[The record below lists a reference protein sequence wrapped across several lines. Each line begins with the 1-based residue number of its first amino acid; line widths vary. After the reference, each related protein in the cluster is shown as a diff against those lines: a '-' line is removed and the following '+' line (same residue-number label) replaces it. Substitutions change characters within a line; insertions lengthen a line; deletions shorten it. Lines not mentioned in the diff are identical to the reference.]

1 MHPFGAAVN
10 ATPAAT
16 ARSLATVGLLGVA
29 ICHTAASA
37 QIVFDPPISIVLP
50 TEHIPTSLVPGDLDG
65 DGLIDLAITGRST
78 EGRLYLLRATAAGGF
93 ALPEAIELGV
103 PTDDGLVQDLDG
115 DGVVDL
121 LLAARTQLGK
131 LVTLRGLGGG
141 AFAPPEFTPLER
153 EPRDVV
159 LGDFDGDGDPDLAA
173 VNYGSGSIST
183 LRIAAGGLETIEHRT
198 IGRESRAICYPQET
212 HAGDLDGDGRP
223 ELVVPTI
230 GNGRLQ
236 ILRFDAG
243 SMAVPNPIGIRT
255 PLVGDQRTAITT
267 ADLVD
272 LDGDGDLD
280 ALTPTILLGLPQAV
294 VLYRNDGT
302 GDLLDRSVVTTSF
315 IGFAWCATAADF
327 DADGRVDLVAG
338 MALPGMLTVL
348 RNESTGLPEGE
359 LTYAFPP
366 VPIFE
371 GGFFRDLLPIDF
383 DRDGRVDLAALD
395 IATHTLQLF
404 RNRSGEGG
412 LAGLAE
418 ETGKGARLGGDP
430 RVAPAARPS
439 TPSSPIEPI
448 ADRNRDGRLDAA
460 DLAIELSEWD
470 GDGLGDRRGE
480 GSR

>member
-1 MHPFGAAVN
+1 MPDRAFRTSTAVLAAFAAGVGASGSAAV
-10 ATPAAT
+10 
-16 ARSLATVGLLGVA
+16 
-29 ICHTAASA
+29 A

-50 TEHIPTSLVPGDLDG
+50 TAHVPTSIVPGDLDG
-65 DGLIDLAITGRST
+65 DGLVDLAITGRST
-78 EGRLYLLRATAAGGF
+78 DGLLYLLRATAGGGF
-93 ALPEAIELGV
+93 GAPESIELGL
-103 PTDDGLVQDLDG
+103 PTDDGVVHDLDG
-115 DGVVDL
+115 DGVADL

-131 LVTLRGLGGG
+131 LVSLRGLGGG
-141 AFAPPEFTPLER
+141 AFAPPEFTGLER
-153 EPRDVV
+153 EPRDLV

-183 LRIAAGGLETIEHRT
+183 LRIGAGTLEPVAHRT
-198 IGRESRAICYPQET
+198 IGRESRAICFPQET

-236 ILRFDAG
+236 VMRFAAG
-243 SMAVPNPIGIRT
+243 SLAVPNPIGIRT
-255 PLVGDQRTAITT
+255 PMVGNQRAAITT
-267 ADLVD
+267 AQLAD

-280 ALTPTILLGLPQAV
+280 ALTPTILLGLPQAI

-302 GDLLDRSVVTTSF
+302 GSLLDRTVVTSSF
-315 IGFAWCATAADF
+315 IGYAWCAAAADF

-338 MALPGMLTVL
+338 MALPGLLLVL
-348 RNESTGLPEGE
+348 RNESTALPEGE

-371 GGFFRDLLPIDF
+371 GGFLRDLLPIDF

-395 IATHTLQLF
+395 IATHTLHLF

-412 LAGLAE
+412 LAGLDAK
-418 ETGKGARLGGDP
+418 TSRGPGLGADL
-430 RVAPAARPS
+430 PS
-439 TPSSPIEPI
+439 TRTHPRERPPSLEPSG
-448 ADRNRDGRLDAA
+448 DRNRDGRLDAA

-470 GDGLGDRRGE
+470 GAGLGDRRRE
-480 GSR
+480 DSR

>member
-1 MHPFGAAVN
+1 MPDHPARLPTALLAAV
-10 ATPAAT
+10 TT
-16 ARSLATVGLLGVA
+16 GLGVSSSVA
-29 ICHTAASA
+29 VA

-65 DGLIDLAITGRST
+65 DGLVDLTITGRST
-78 EGRLYLLRATAAGGF
+78 DGLLYLLRANADGGYE
-93 ALPEAIELGV
+93 APESIELGL
-103 PTDDGLVQDLDG
+103 PTDDGVVHDLDG
-115 DGVVDL
+115 DGVADL
-121 LLAARTQLGK
+121 VLAARTQLGK
-131 LVTLRGLGGG
+131 LITLRGLGGG

-183 LRIAAGGLETIEHRT
+183 LRIAAGGLEPTAHRT

-236 ILRFDAG
+236 VMRFGDG
-243 SMAVPNPIGIRT
+243 SLAVPNPIGIRT

-267 ADLVD
+267 AELVD

-280 ALTPTILLGLPQAV
+280 ALTPTILLGLPQAM

-302 GDLLDRSVVTTSF
+302 GSLLDRTVVTTSF
-315 IGFAWCATAADF
+315 IGYAWCATAADF

-412 LAGLAE
+412 LAGLAAG
-418 ETGKGARLGGDP
+418 TGKGARLGGDP

-439 TPSSPIEPI
+439 TPRSPIEPI

-470 GDGLGDRRGE
+470 RDGLGDRRRE